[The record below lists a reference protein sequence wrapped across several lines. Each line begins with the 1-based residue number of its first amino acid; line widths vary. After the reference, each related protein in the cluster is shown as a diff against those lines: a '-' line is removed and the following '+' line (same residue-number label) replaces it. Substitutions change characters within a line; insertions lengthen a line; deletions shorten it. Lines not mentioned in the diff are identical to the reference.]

1 MANENVY
8 VGETGAKQLYQRV
21 KGLVSGTIPRV
32 DGAVEGNISVLA
44 GDGSLTD
51 SGISGSSVGDALS
64 KLEGIEPGAQVNLI
78 ESVEVAGTAL
88 VITGKAVNIPDAD
101 VSVKG
106 VVRLTSDPTS
116 EAENTAATPEAI
128 RRALANFGGFMV
140 VQLDPETRQPA
151 VDSPSTKYI
160 YLTKEGQSAKTD
172 PYTEWIWIEPDSG
185 EPYWD
190 VIGEASVDLSGY
202 VQKVSGA
209 TEGNLGSLAADGG
222 LADSGISG
230 NSVGDALSKIGGIE
244 SGAQVNIIESI
255 SVNGTAVNPD
265 ANKNVAISIPKSVP
279 DPSAANQ
286 MLFSTDGATWVP
298 MTWEMVVFNPNDIGG
313 RTYRTVTIGNQIWLA
328 ENLDYK
334 FDYNGSELPVG
345 VSGYPSTPAAWYYT
359 NEETYGIDGTRKCG
373 LMYNW
378 YAAKYLDD
386 HKATLLPPGWHVPT
400 QAEWF
405 TLAETVTE
413 SIAGYLLKALDN
425 ATGDWPTGWNGNDEY
440 GFGALPGGMRLNGGS
455 SFDVGDSITYWTKE
469 ESSADGFTAGF
480 TKNSPKMVQGSG
492 TKENGCYIR
501 LVKDA

>member
-1 MANENVY
+1 MAEVKVY
-8 VGETGAKQLYQRV
+8 VGESGARALYRKV
-21 KGLVSGTIPRV
+21 NGEI
-32 DGAVEGNISVLA
+32 
-44 GDGSLTD
+44 
-51 SGISGSSVGDALS
+51 
-64 KLEGIEPGAQVNLI
+64 VNLANNVYTKGEVNAALDDVRAGLALKEDLDNKVSAWSSPTDAQYPSALLVKNSLDELERRI
-78 ESVEVAGTAL
+78 GELVAFSVV
-88 VITGKAVNIPDAD
+88 P
-101 VSVKG
+101 
-106 VVRLTSDPTS
+106 LTQDNP
-116 EAENTAATPEAI
+116 P
-128 RRALANFGGFMV
+128 V
-140 VQLDPETRQPA
+140 PA
-151 VDSPSTKYI
+151 VQEPSSKII
-160 YLTKEGQSAKTD
+160 YLTKDASSGDTD
-172 PYTEWIWIEPDSG
+172 PFTEWIWDSVNG
-185 EPYWD
+185 WQ
-190 VIGEASVDLSGY
+190 VIGETTVDLSGY
-202 VQKVSGA
+202 VRKVGGA

-279 DPSAANQ
+279 DPSAPNQ
-286 MLFSTDGATWVP
+286 MLFSTDGSTWVP

-386 HKATLLPPGWHVPT
+386 NKATLLPPGWHVPT

-425 ATGDWPTGWNGNDEY
+425 ATGNWPTGWGGNDEY

-469 ESSADGFTAGF
+469 ESSAVGLTAGF
-480 TKNSPKMVQGSG
+480 TKNSNKMVQGNG

-501 LVKDA
+501 LVKDV